1 MTPKERISTVRRWLW
16 VTKWYICTESI
27 GRRRRENAYPTLYG
41 ILWVFR
47 TLLEKVKKKGRL
59 LCLNLAVYRR
69 ITATSHRIS
78 TEITQRAPR
87 ILGFF
92 SSHNVY
98 YVKITILLDNWEQ
111 LWYTDYVDSHRGFLE
126 YQRGRSSLNWLR
138 KPERS
143 LREAAQSIWQGLWD
157 RTVCRGGF
165 VFCVFV

>member
-16 VTKWYICTESI
+16 VAKWYICTESI

-98 YVKITILLDNWEQ
+98 YVKKTILLDKHRKGC
-111 LWYTDYVDSHRGFLE
+111 YTSYADSHRGVLE
-126 YQRGRSSLNWLR
+126 VG
-138 KPERS
+138 
-143 LREAAQSIWQGLWD
+143 ALWD
-157 RTVCRGGF
+157 AQRYWENTGRYSEIDWQCVCVPAVCMWVRKSG
-165 VFCVFV
+165 CIS